1 MGQLDGNA
9 DALNGRPA
17 ESQLGNYY
25 LVMADRRVDEA
36 AHRVAGQI
44 RIVSEIN
51 ASGQSA
57 ERATEL
63 LRELQEELKE
73 LTERREAVR
82 IELHGRHPPGDD
94 EQAG

>member
-1 MGQLDGNA
+1 MGQLEGDA
-9 DALNGRPA
+9 DALNGRPG

-36 AHRVAGQI
+36 SRRVAEQI

-51 ASGQSA
+51 AAGGSP
-57 ERATEL
+57 ERATQL
-63 LRELQEELKE
+63 LQELQQELKL

-82 IELHGRHPPGDD
+82 LEVLHGHPH
-94 EQAG
+94 EEREAG

>member
-9 DALNGRPA
+9 DALNGGPA

-25 LVMADRRVDEA
+25 LMMADRRVDEA
-36 AHRVAGQI
+36 SRRVAEQI

-51 ASGQSA
+51 AAGGSS

-63 LRELQEELKE
+63 LQELQQELKL
-73 LTERREAVR
+73 LTERRDAVR
-82 IELHGRHPPGDD
+82 LEVLHGHPHAVRD
-94 EQAG
+94 AG